1 MSSSV
6 RIKPLY
12 EVSIYRH
19 ISNSCSHLFV
29 DKASANHQYIQILSL
44 LNCFISITETLCLIQ
59 KQKKCQK
66 K

>member
-19 ISNSCSHLFV
+19 ISYSYSHLFV
-29 DKASANHQYIQILSL
+29 DKASANHQYTEILL
-44 LNCFISITETLCLIQ
+44 PFNCFISIILFVSF
-59 KQKKCQK
+59 KNKKKKCQK
-66 K
+66 